1 MGLFSSKK
9 WTPADEAEDQRAI
22 AKESAALARAAKA
35 VGANKIADRARRH
48 AAQSNVVARY
58 METGRCQLGHKNCQ
72 DGDH

>member
-9 WTPADEAEDQRAI
+9 WTPADEAEDQR
-22 AKESAALARAAKA
+22 SAAKVEAAAAKA
-35 VGANKIADRARRH
+35 AKALGANKSAAKHTRN

-58 METGRCQLGHKNCQ
+58 METGRCQLGHKNCT